1 MKRCRKIIT
10 FSFKKFLIKIET
22 LQFSNFYVRP
32 AAKKERKLIESYKKI
47 RLSLVDGKKKRR
59 QKLIGKQNPK
69 KKKKKIELDNFQ
81 FNYFNEKDT
90 FVVSYNRPFEDISI
104 DEDRTVVEFVSEN
117 EEVGDIDIL
126 KALWNMKRSNMSI
139 TIFFTYNFFIVDFV
153 IPK

>member
-1 MKRCRKIIT
+1 MVKR
-10 FSFKKFLIKIET
+10 
-22 LQFSNFYVRP
+22 
-32 AAKKERKLIESYKKI
+32 KE
-47 RLSLVDGKKKRR
+47 GKSWLGSKTR
-59 QKLIGKQNPK
+59 

>member
-1 MKRCRKIIT
+1 VKRCSKIIT

-32 AAKKERKLIESYKKI
+32 AAKKERKLIESYKNI

>member
-32 AAKKERKLIESYKKI
+32 AAKKERKLIESYKNI

>member
-126 KALWNMKRSNMSI
+126 KALWNMNRSNISI